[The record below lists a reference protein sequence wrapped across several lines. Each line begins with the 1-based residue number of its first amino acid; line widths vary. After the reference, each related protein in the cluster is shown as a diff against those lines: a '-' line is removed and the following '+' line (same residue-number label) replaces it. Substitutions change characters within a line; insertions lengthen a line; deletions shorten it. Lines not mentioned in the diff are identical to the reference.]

1 MNGDIERQEYF
12 KLCKRNKWFCR
23 TAANVAQ
30 KVKRAREKVAAAQ
43 ASKKEVK
50 KKRSSGN
57 GKAFRSGIPLYAFA
71 GVNMTARQLNK
82 AAKTTMNHG
91 KQVLALKKAG
101 KDTHRALKVAL
112 QTGALKVFEAVWTTI
127 R

>member
-1 MNGDIERQEYF
+1 MS
-12 KLCKRNKWFCR
+12 
-23 TAANVAQ
+23 Q
-30 KVKRAREKVAAAQ
+30 KVKRAREKKAAAQ
-43 ASKKEVK
+43 VFKEKVK

-57 GKAFRSGIPLYAFA
+57 CKAFCSGFPSHAFA

-82 AAKTTMNHG
+82 AAKATMNHG

>member
-1 MNGDIERQEYF
+1 MKR
-12 KLCKRNKWFCR
+12 KRLCG
-23 TAANVAQ
+23 T
-30 KVKRAREKVAAAQ
+30 
-43 ASKKEVK
+43 
-50 KKRSSGN
+50 
-57 GKAFRSGIPLYAFA
+57 GKTFRSGLPFHTFA
-71 GVNMTARQLNK
+71 GVTMTARQLIK
-82 AAKTTMNHG
+82 ATKATMNHN